1 MSKIYRLS
9 EFSGADFAEQI
20 STAMAV
26 LKEDVGSTLIIEP
39 GEYVLTSEMARQAQY
54 NVMSGAWTS
63 YPQDIMFCPEY
74 KYYVGI
80 DLTGHK
86 GTKILGYG
94 VKIIVDGF
102 MEVVC
107 MTDCEDVTVEGF
119 TVDHKRKPFS
129 VGKLTKRVTESED
142 SAYFDVELYDEYP
155 VMPGTPINMRY
166 FVYNTDTKRLEWPE
180 LYDPK
185 GEVIDEHTLRYR
197 GKYFTGD
204 RSGYDFYVWHTYH
217 SRPVILMQRSKN
229 VTVRNVTVHS
239 QPGMG
244 ITGNRTENI
253 LIDGFCDVPAPGLH
267 MSTNSDAMHFTACTG
282 TIKVV
287 NSSFIGQGDDAIN
300 VHGYYH
306 EVIEQD
312 GCRYVVKNL
321 FPDGISH
328 TQTPD
333 YPDVGDIME
342 INDKESLELLG
353 TRRVV
358 AVKQSEENGRICEIV
373 LDSPLPEDAVE
384 KKMFLFDA
392 TRLPAVEFVN
402 NYCCGN
408 FARGVL
414 IKTRNVNIE
423 NNVFERTMGTA
434 IDVYAESS
442 WSEGTNPSDITIF
455 NNVIVGCAYFN
466 GPKGIGGIQVG
477 VHADKHPSC
486 PQVKNVT
493 IMHNTI
499 NCPESAFAIEAES
512 IDGLIIKKNE
522 NLSGKKT
529 VKVFGCNNVTIK
541 E

>member
-1 MSKIYRLS
+1 MSKIYKLS
-9 EFSGADFAEQI
+9 EFAGADFAEQI
-20 STAMAV
+20 NKATAA
-26 LKEDVGSTLIIEP
+26 LKDDEGSTLIIEP
-39 GEYVLTSEMARQAQY
+39 GEYILTSEMARQAQY

-63 YPQDIMFCPEY
+63 YPQDIMFVPEY

-80 DLTGHK
+80 DLTGHR
-86 GTKILGYG
+86 GTTILGYG
-94 VKIIVDGF
+94 VKIMIDGF
-102 MEVVC
+102 MEVISI
-107 MTDCEDVTVEGF
+107 TDAENITVEGLTF
-119 TVDHKRKPFS
+119 DHVRKPFS
-129 VGKLTKRVTESED
+129 VGKLTNRVTESED

-166 FVYNTDTKRLEWPE
+166 FVYNTDTERLEWPE

-217 SRPVILMQRSKN
+217 SRPVVLIQRSKN

-244 ITGNRTENI
+244 VTGNRSENI
-253 LIDGFCDVPAPGLH
+253 LLDGFCDIPAPGLH
-267 MSTNSDAMHFTACTG
+267 MSTNSDATHFTACKG
-282 TIKVV
+282 TIKIV
-287 NSSFIGQGDDAIN
+287 NSKFIGQGDDAIN

-306 EVIEQD
+306 AVIKQD
-312 GCRYVVKNL
+312 GCRYTVKNL

-333 YPDVGDIME
+333 YPDVGDTIE
-342 INDKESLELLG
+342 INDSGSLELLG
-353 TRRVV
+353 TRTVV
-358 AVKQSEENGRICEIV
+358 EVKQSEEDGRICELV

-384 KKMFLFDA
+384 KRMFLFDA

-414 IKTRNVNIE
+414 IKTRNVNVH
-423 NNVFERTMGTA
+423 NNVFEKTMGTA

-442 WSEGTNPSDITIF
+442 WSEGTNPANVSIC
-455 NNVIVGCAYFN
+455 NNVIRGCAYFN

-477 VHADKHPSC
+477 VHADKHPSK
-486 PQVKNVT
+486 PQVKDVSIIYND
-493 IMHNTI
+493 ID
-499 NCPESAFAIEAES
+499 CPESAYAIEAES
-512 IDGLIIKKNE
+512 IDGLVINKNI
-522 NLSGKKT
+522 NRSGKKSF
-529 VKVFGCNNVTIK
+529 KVFDCTNVTIK
-541 E
+541 G